1 MPKRS
6 DKIFME
12 EFPNIFYLTKTLE
25 TREKNEEMR
34 GEDSS
39 KTGSSGFTGTES
51 YEEAIKLLYDGAQE
65 IAEKIRAKTTD
76 VDLSEYLPRRQIET
90 GVVGYVPHVP
100 NAILGLPNSMIKSNN
115 EPMKNKALMITT
127 SICGNCNIEASDM
140 EKAGVAILG
149 VVNALE
155 LSGHRV
161 KLRTSFFDAGGDN
174 GYYTMAT
181 VNVKDYSEHLD
192 LRKLAFPVAHPS
204 MFRRIGFKW
213 LETVPNLP
221 KGSGFS
227 FGYGH
232 HVSREIM
239 IGEGMLEE
247 NEVYLDYDTIKRYHF
262 DVKEI
267 IKHEFKK

>member
-6 DKIFME
+6 DKLFME

-39 KTGSSGFTGTES
+39 RTGSSGFTGTES

-65 IAEKIRAKTTD
+65 IAEKIRAKSTD

-140 EKAGVAILG
+140 EKAGIAILG

-232 HVSREIM
+232 HVRRETM
-239 IGEGMLEE
+239 ISEGMLEE
-247 NEVYLDYDTIKRYHF
+247 NEVYLDYDTIKEYHF

-267 IKHEFKK
+267 IEHEFKK